1 MVTVMGDQ
9 RGAGCVDTPAERRA
23 ALIAFLGAGM
33 PSAPSKALAAEALA
47 GARRAVA
54 IYQARGWAVDDWLAE
69 EVRLRGI
76 RENAAVLAVLELLPG
91 RREQTTRAYRLDHPD
106 RAGVLSDLV
115 AVLDQPRSAPDLPG
129 IARQG
134 SGRSGRGVVDWQQAA
149 LGEGLSCDEGRCGP
163 GSRLAGLG

>member
-1 MVTVMGDQ
+1 MVKVMSGH
-9 RGAGCVDTPAERRA
+9 RGAECVDTSAAGRA

-163 GSRLAGLG
+163 GSRL